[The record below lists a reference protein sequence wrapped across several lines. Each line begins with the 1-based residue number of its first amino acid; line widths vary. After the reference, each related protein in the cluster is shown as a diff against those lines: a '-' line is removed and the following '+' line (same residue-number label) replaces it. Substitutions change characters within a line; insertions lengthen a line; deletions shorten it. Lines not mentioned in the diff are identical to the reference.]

1 MNRNTLEFM
10 LQKEYSLL
18 RSTPMPPAVKEKS
31 KRTAQAPAKI
41 LAQPKRTHKTKFQA
55 DLAPSE
61 DQMVR
66 ALKAELQ
73 MSSNSDFLSDA
84 LTLFRWAVS
93 ERKRGHRIVSESAA
107 GERKVL
113 LFPRL
118 ERVAPELTL
127 PQVDIRWT
135 EKELG
140 SLAELVSGQQSEPTE
155 ALIRAM
161 RR

>member
-1 MNRNTLEFM
+1 
-10 LQKEYSLL
+10 
-18 RSTPMPPAVKEKS
+18 MPPAVKEKS
-31 KRTAQAPAKI
+31 KQAAHAKPPV
-41 LAQPKRTHKTKFQA
+41 LPKRTHKTKFQA
-55 DLAPSE
+55 DLVPSE

-93 ERKRGHRIVSESAA
+93 ERKRGHRIVSESST

-118 ERVAPELTL
+118 ERVAPEVTL
-127 PQVDIRWT
+127 PHVDIRWT
-135 EKELG
+135 DRELG
-140 SLAELVSGQQSEPTE
+140 SLAELVSGQPAEPTG

>member
-1 MNRNTLEFM
+1 
-10 LQKEYSLL
+10 
-18 RSTPMPPAVKEKS
+18 MPPAIKDKS
-31 KRTAQAPAKI
+31 QRAAQAHAKTAA
-41 LAQPKRTHKTKFQA
+41 LPKRTHKTKFQA

-61 DQMVR
+61 DQMIR
-66 ALKAELQ
+66 ALKTELQ

-84 LTLFRWAVS
+84 LTLFRWAVT
-93 ERKRGHRIVSESAA
+93 ERKNGHRIVSESAS

-127 PQVDIRWT
+127 PHVDIRWSDT
-135 EKELG
+135 ELN
-140 SLAELVSGQQSEPTE
+140 SLAELVSSPSAEPTE

>member
-1 MNRNTLEFM
+1 
-10 LQKEYSLL
+10 
-18 RSTPMPPAVKEKS
+18 MPPVVKENS
-31 KRTAQAPAKI
+31 KRAAQAQSKTVA
-41 LAQPKRTHKTKFQA
+41 LPKRTHKTKFQA
-55 DLAPSE
+55 DLAPAE
-61 DQMVR
+61 DHMVR

-135 EKELG
+135 ERELG
-140 SLAELVSGQQSEPTE
+140 SLAELVSGQPAEPTE

>member
-1 MNRNTLEFM
+1 
-10 LQKEYSLL
+10 
-18 RSTPMPPAVKEKS
+18 MPPAVKEKS
-31 KRTAQAPAKI
+31 KR
-41 LAQPKRTHKTKFQA
+41 LAQPHDKPKTHKTKFQA
-55 DLAPSE
+55 DLAPAE
-61 DQMVR
+61 DHMVR

-93 ERKRGHRIVSESAA
+93 ERKSGHRIVSESTT

-127 PQVDIRWT
+127 PHVDIRWT
-135 EKELG
+135 DRELV
-140 SLAELVSGQQSEPTE
+140 SLAELVSGQPAEPTE

>member
-1 MNRNTLEFM
+1 M
-10 LQKEYSLL
+10 
-18 RSTPMPPAVKEKS
+18 KEKS
-31 KRTAQAPAKI
+31 KRSAQAQAKTVA
-41 LAQPKRTHKTKFQA
+41 LPKRTHKTKFQA

-61 DQMVR
+61 DRMVR

-84 LTLFRWAVS
+84 LTLFRWAVA
-93 ERKRGHRIVSESAA
+93 ERKRGHRIVSESAS

-127 PQVDIRWT
+127 PQVDIPWT
-135 EKELG
+135 DKELG
-140 SLAELVSGQQSEPTE
+140 SLAELVSGPSAEPTE
-155 ALIRAM
+155 ALIEAM